1 MKNLLFTCLV
11 GGLFITNIS
20 ITQAQ
25 KMIKNQ
31 STATAFDFSSTEKN
45 KKSSNKRGAAEGP
58 KLILQGPKGEIV
70 NGNTIETKKST
81 VRIRGKII
89 SYRGVKSFTING
101 QVFFLEGDQTFAFP
115 FEASRLNNNYTIKV
129 TDKYNKTTTLAFN
142 LRNTTKKQVMVRAT
156 TDKTPP
162 VIKLT
167 RPTTTRGITSNSER
181 GLKRKKVYR
190 VNKNKVEIAGELSD
204 LSGIKSLTVN
214 GHAVSVIDN
223 RKFQYIYE
231 LSAKKTEIVIKA
243 TDNNDNVSVL
253 KFILEK
259 TNQTINPNE
268 TNLYI
273 VSIGISKFQKSEYNL
288 TYADD
293 DAQGIHKTFTSPQN
307 KKLFKNIKS
316 KLLLNEQATRTNII
330 KSFQWLRKNATAK
343 DLVVLFIASHGFN
356 EDDNFY
362 ILPHDGNPDELLVS
376 GVNWSALAITL
387 SRLACRKMVFV
398 DACHSA
404 QLGEDLVKNRGANV
418 SDIRKAQQVL
428 KRKEYGTVLFSAAS
442 KAESSL
448 EAPKWKHG
456 AFTLAVME
464 ALAGKADKNGDGIV
478 FLSELNLYTLER
490 VKTLTKGAQHPS
502 LQNPASITQLP
513 LCIVK

>member
-1 MKNLLFTCLV
+1 MRANSNLWLPLMCCLLTM
-11 GGLFITNIS
+11 GYSTM
-20 ITQAQ
+20 TQAQ
-25 KMIKNQ
+25 VAKGRSQPTSFEIKPKNAT
-31 STATAFDFSSTEKN
+31 STSANRGKKRPPIVHFFTEKGE
-45 KKSSNKRGAAEGP
+45 KIASNS
-58 KLILQGPKGEIV
+58 
-70 NGNTIETKKST
+70 TIETKKNQIL
-81 VRIRGKII
+81 VKGKIVADYGI
-89 SYRGVKSFTING
+89 KSIVING
-101 QVFFLEGDQTFAFP
+101 ANFGKSNDGNISVYFP
-115 FEASRLNNNYTIKV
+115 APRANNGNKVVV
-129 TDKYNKTTTLAFN
+129 TDGNGAKTTFTFN
-142 LRNTTKKQVMVRAT
+142 IRNTTKGAAKIVARAT
-156 TDKTPP
+156 NDTKGP

-167 RPTTTRGITSNSER
+167 SAFATR
-181 GLKRKKVYR
+181 GLKKKNVYQI
-190 VNKNKVEIAGELSD
+190 NGDKAEITGELQD
-204 LSGIKSLTVN
+204 ASGIKSLTIN
-214 GHAVSVIDN
+214 GKSVSVFDN
-223 RKFQYIYE
+223 RKFQYIYP
-231 LSAKKTEIVIKA
+231 LTAKKTEVAIKA
-243 TDNNDNVSVL
+243 TDNNNNTSVL

-259 TNQTINPNE
+259 TNQAVNPNE
-268 TNLYI
+268 TNLYL
-273 VSIGISKFQKSEYNL
+273 VSIGISKFKKREYNL

-293 DAQGIHKTFTSPQN
+293 DAQGIYKTFTAPQN

-316 KLLLNEQATRTNII
+316 KILLNEQATRTNII

-404 QLGEDLVKNRGANV
+404 QLGEDLVKTRGANA
-418 SDIRKAQQVL
+418 SDIRKAQQIL

-448 EAPKWKHG
+448 EAPRWKHG

-464 ALAGKADKNGDGIV
+464 ALSGKADKNGDGIV

-490 VKTLTKGAQHPS
+490 VKELTKGAQHPS

-513 LCIVK
+513 LCIVR

>member
-1 MKNLLFTCLV
+1 MKVNNNLQSAWMCCLLLISGGVVSQAQVAKGRSQPTSFDIRPKNATSSNANRGKKNALTVSFFTKKGEKIAKGSTIETKENQILV
-11 GGLFITNIS
+11 KGKIVAYYGIKSIVINDADFGNPSDGNIS
-20 ITQAQ
+20 VYFPAPRA
-25 KMIKNQ
+25 N
-31 STATAFDFSSTEKN
+31 
-45 KKSSNKRGAAEGP
+45 
-58 KLILQGPKGEIV
+58 
-70 NGNTIETKKST
+70 NGNTI
-81 VRIRGKII
+81 II
-89 SYRGVKSFTING
+89 
-101 QVFFLEGDQTFAFP
+101 
-115 FEASRLNNNYTIKV
+115 
-129 TDKYNKTTTLAFN
+129 TDKKGTKTTFTFN
-142 LRNTTKKQVMVRAT
+142 IRNTTKGAAKIVARAT
-156 TDKTPP
+156 DDTKGP

-167 RPTTTRGITSNSER
+167 SAFAAR
-181 GLKRKKVYR
+181 GLKRKNVYQ
-190 VNKNKVEIAGELSD
+190 VNGDKAEITGELQD
-204 LSGIKSLTVN
+204 ASGIKSLTIN
-214 GHAVSVIDN
+214 GKSVSVIDN
-223 RKFQYIYE
+223 RKFQYIYP
-231 LSAKKTEIVIKA
+231 LTAKKSEIIIKA
-243 TDNNDNVSVL
+243 ADNNNNISTL

-259 TNQTINPNE
+259 TNQAINPNE
-268 TNLYI
+268 TNLYL
-273 VSIGISKFQKSEYNL
+273 VSIGISNFKKREYNL

-293 DAQGIHKTFTSPQN
+293 DAQGIYKTFTAPQN

-404 QLGEDLVKNRGANV
+404 QLGEDLVKTRGANA
-418 SDIRKAQQVL
+418 SDIRKAQQIL

-448 EAPKWKHG
+448 EAPRWKHG

-464 ALAGKADKNGDGIV
+464 ALGGKADKNGDGIV

-490 VKTLTKGAQHPS
+490 VKELTKGAQHPS

-513 LCIVK
+513 LCVVK